1 MAWNDLLANQM
12 ISHLDIS
19 TSGLPLLAGQSHL
32 VTLPTANQCM
42 TKAQVLAKYNLGS
55 TNLNAYAS
63 NQLVPKSAVAFLDCT
78 LIGAAI
84 QI

>member
-12 ISHLDIS
+12 VSFTDAQGGGFTLKS
-19 TSGLPLLAGQSHL
+19 GQSS
-32 VTLPTANQCM
+32 VTSNQCM